1 MCVHAC
7 LVVNYLILWHVQ
19 DVGCALG
26 APSKL
31 FFKDEDKVRNTCK
44 VICFLSPFLSVTFPS
59 PSPHSF
65 SQMRIH
71 SPSPHKLPTARSSDY
86 FYNYFTLGLVRT
98 CMCMLCIL
106 YTHTHYQ
113 MMAGTHLHRISKLHR
128 SFKHSWSCVPHFG
141 VIQVWNT
148 NKKLQWHEYT
158 NTDQLYIMSLSVSKR
173 LNSQV

>member
-31 FFKDEDKVRNTCK
+31 FFKDEDKVRNTRK

-106 YTHTHYQ
+106 YTVQSMQQASHE
-113 MMAGTHLHRISKLHR
+113 SR
-128 SFKHSWSCVPHFG
+128 SHANMYTLCVCVYIYFTDTQPECIQHVMHAPCFHNITVG
-141 VIQVWNT
+141 VHCTCVASI
-148 NKKLQWHEYT
+148 LCH
-158 NTDQLYIMSLSVSKR
+158 
-173 LNSQV
+173 